1 MKRDEMSSRT
11 RSKPKGRG
19 FAVDL
24 KGKDKNRM
32 QRLPWA
38 RRKTN
43 PFDEGDLVRNRAGEV
58 FVALRTG
65 TDGKKQWI
73 RWVDGKPKPPKD
85 VTIIWPFQFQ
95 SGFERLP
102 PEMRSKI
109 FTQRRQSMMV
119 ENKLFAMLVLLDVW
133 KVHITRT
140 KRHDDRERRQSLK
153 QTEAAIA
160 NITSR
165 DRTILQVDNIRA
177 RKGIANAIMIQAI
190 KMENSDS
197 PTATGID
204 GDFVAVPS
212 EQFLFFLKSK
222 LPGLRKWRTQEGK
235 RLGLFIRHI
244 TFKIEQMN

>member
-1 MKRDEMSSRT
+1 MSSRT
-11 RSKPKGRG
+11 RSKQKGRG

-24 KGKDKNRM
+24 KGKDKNKM

-102 PEMRSKI
+102 PEMRNKI
-109 FTQRRQSMMV
+109 FMQRRQSMMV
-119 ENKLFAMLVLLDVW
+119 ENKNFSMLVLLNIW
-133 KVHITRT
+133 KVHISRT
-140 KRHDDRERRQSLK
+140 KRHSKIARTESLEE
-153 QTEAAIA
+153 TETAIA
-160 NITSR
+160 NITAK
-165 DRTILQVDNIRA
+165 DRNITKLDNIRA
-177 RKGIANAIMIQAI
+177 LKNIANSIMIQAL
-190 KMENSDS
+190 KKENKDS
-197 PTATGID
+197 PLSIRIGKN
-204 GDFVAVPS
+204 FVAVPG
-212 EQFLFFLKSK
+212 EEFVFFLKSK
-222 LPGLRKWRTQEGK
+222 LPGLRKWNSLEGS
-235 RLGLFIRHI
+235 RLAGPFLSFIA
-244 TFKIEQMN
+244 FKIEQLI